1 MLNSFLEERFVMA
14 GILKESNQNAELL
27 KLQLEKL
34 QTDNAHLGEAI
45 TRLNIHNIG
54 LRNGLQ

>member
-1 MLNSFLEERFVMA
+1 MA
-14 GILKESNQNAELL
+14 GILKESNQNSELL

-34 QTDNAHLGEAI
+34 QLDNAHLGEAI